1 MNLPSNPAVIAM
13 LLEEDLN
20 ELYEHAPC
28 GFISTLPDGTIIKC
42 NATFLEWTGYSR
54 GLVLE
59 KRRFQDLLPAAG
71 KAFYDAHF
79 SSLLLRQGCARE
91 ISFDLICANGTP
103 NPILLNATLKRDER
117 GQPQVIRTILL
128 DARSRRA
135 YEEELRLARRKA
147 EEAEAA
153 ARHLNESLEAR
164 VSQRTEER
172 DRIWRMSQDILAI
185 ASSQGKFTSFNPSF
199 TRLLG
204 WTEEEGRAM
213 SLRDL
218 AHPEHRQQ
226 LGEMFAKLSTGAP
239 VTRVRIPCRHKNGAC
254 LWISWTI
261 MPEGDQLYA
270 VGRDITDQK
279 QQEDMLH
286 KTEEALHQAQKMEAI
301 GKLTGGI
308 AHDFNNI
315 LQVIAGNLELLKLN
329 FTGDE
334 QAVQRMNM
342 AIASVKRGAKLA
354 SQLLAFARRQALHPV
369 PTDLGRILRGMDE
382 LLRRA
387 LGESIEIETIVG
399 AGLWNAMVDRNHLEN
414 VILNLAINARD
425 AMHGRGKLTLE
436 LGNAQLDERY
446 AHLHADVTPGQYVM
460 LAVSDT
466 GTGIAPDIMDK
477 IFEPFFTTKGEEE
490 GTGLGLSMV
499 YGFVK
504 QSGGHIKVYSEL
516 GHGTQFKIYLP
527 RVHQPEAVAADS
539 LAAPVKGG
547 EETILVVEDDP
558 AVQATVVDMLTNLGY
573 QVLKARDG
581 ESALT
586 VLASGQP
593 IDLLFTDVV
602 MPGTVRGAELARQ
615 AKSRFPD
622 IEILFTSGYTQN
634 AILHAGHLEPGVEL
648 ISKPYGREDLA
659 RKLHQMLANKRKKL
673 QDSPMIQDSIAPPKT
688 PAARND
694 AYRILVVEDSED
706 ANLVLCEVLRYLGHA
721 PEGVCSAED
730 ALKLMASTMFDV
742 LMTDVRLPGMP
753 GTELAK
759 QARLRNPDIK
769 IIFSSGFG
777 DVHQAGMESVSL
789 PKPYDLDQVKEIL
802 NRIKA

>member
-1 MNLPSNPAVIAM
+1 MNLPSTPAVVSM
-13 LLEEDLN
+13 LLEEDPN

-28 GFISTLPDGTIIKC
+28 GFLSTLPDGTIIKV

-54 GLVLE
+54 SLVLE
-59 KRRFQDLLPAAG
+59 KKRFQELLTLAG
-71 KAFYDAHF
+71 RVFYDTHF
-79 SSLLLRQGCARE
+79 LPLLLMQGFAKE
-91 ISFDLICANGTP
+91 LAFELICANGQRI
-103 NPILLNATLKRDER
+103 PILLNSMLKRDQD

-135 YEEELRLARRKA
+135 YEEELRLAKRKA
-147 EEAEAA
+147 EDAEAA

-164 VSQRTEER
+164 VSQRTQER

-185 ASSQGKFTSFNPSF
+185 GSIHGRFTSFNPSF

-204 WTEEEGRAM
+204 WTEEEALAM
-213 SLRDL
+213 SIQDL
-218 AHPEHRQQ
+218 AHPEHLHQ
-226 LGEMFAKLSTGAP
+226 LSDMLARLSTGVP
-239 VTRVRIPCRHKNGAC
+239 VNRFRIPCRHKDGDYR
-254 LWISWTI
+254 WISWTI
-261 MPEGDQLYA
+261 MPEGELLYA

-279 QQEDMLH
+279 KQEEVLH

-329 FTGDE
+329 FAGAQ
-334 QAVQRMNM
+334 QATQRLDM
-342 AIASVKRGAKLA
+342 AIASVKRGANLA

-369 PTDLGRILRGMDE
+369 PTDLGRILRDMDE

-387 LGESIEIETIVG
+387 LGESVEIQTIVG
-399 AGLWNAMVDRNHLEN
+399 GGLWTAMVDRNHLEN

-425 AMHGRGKLTLE
+425 AMDGQGKLTLE
-436 LGNAQLDERY
+436 LGNAQLDEHY
-446 AHLHADVTPGQYVM
+446 AQLHAEVTPGQYVM

-466 GTGIAPDIMDK
+466 GSGIAPDIMDH
-477 IFEPFFTTKGEEE
+477 IFEPFFTTKGEGE

-504 QSGGHIKVYSEL
+504 QSGGHIKVYSEI

-527 RVHQPEAVAADS
+527 RVHQPETVTSDT
-539 LAAPVKGG
+539 LAMPVSGG
-547 EETILVVEDDP
+547 QETILVVEDDP

-573 QVLKARDG
+573 RVLQAKDG
-581 ESALT
+581 QSALA

-602 MPGTVRGAELARQ
+602 MPGTVHSTELAKQ
-615 AKSRFPD
+615 AKAWLPD

-634 AILHAGHLEPGVEL
+634 AIVHVGKLDPGVEL

-659 RKLHQMLANKRKKL
+659 RKLHNMLANKRMGL
-673 QDSPMIQDSIAPPKT
+673 QAHVVTHDTVVPPKVVA
-688 PAARND
+688 PKSNIF
-694 AYRILVVEDSED
+694 RILVVEDSED
-706 ANLVLCEVLRYLGHA
+706 ANLVLCEVLRYLGHV
-721 PEGVCSAED
+721 PQGVCSAED
-730 ALKLMASTMFDV
+730 ALQLMETSTFDV

-759 QARLRNPDIK
+759 QARMRNPDIK

-777 DVHQAGMESVSL
+777 QVQSAGIDAVSL
-789 PKPYDLDQVKEIL
+789 PKPYDLDQVKDIL
-802 NRIKA
+802 NRLKG